1 MMIQVTPIVSR
12 PKTII
17 KTQNSQ
23 EIGIKFTIADLS
35 NLEKWCSGAHF
46 VSFLIY
52 YNCELLTISSRVLP
66 GFCMSR
72 FLENSCVALNSVSGH
87 KIYFLLCWNQYQW
100 NLSKYTSL
108 Y

>member
-52 YNCELLTISSRVLP
+52 Y
-66 GFCMSR
+66 
-72 FLENSCVALNSVSGH
+72 
-87 KIYFLLCWNQYQW
+87 
-100 NLSKYTSL
+100 
-108 Y
+108 